1 MLDISPVGC
10 PFIPGSL
17 QETFPNS
24 QLATQFPTSSRNLLH
39 TAWSHLGHL
48 CSKLRYNVQN
58 LEESACYVIYYTKS
72 RCSLIMS
79 IAWKLMKSKENSK
92 SQLATRSN
100 TQCHFG
106 HSCSKFAQNP
116 LKSQEICKSQL
127 AAQCTTLK
135 IQVSFGEYRSL
146 LQRQCTALHTVT
158 VVTCVANC
166 VEVLQ
171 KIEKK

>member
-1 MLDISPVGC
+1 MNIYINIYMNMLDISPVGC

-100 TQCHFG
+100 TQV
-106 HSCSKFAQNP
+106 
-116 LKSQEICKSQL
+116 
-127 AAQCTTLK
+127 TL
-135 IQVSFGEYRSL
+135 
-146 LQRQCTALHTVT
+146 VT
-158 VVTCVANC
+158 HVVNLRRT
-166 VEVLQ
+166 L
-171 KIEKK
+171 